1 MAHNPEL
8 KKKINQILREIGEYS
23 DLDALAVVNREGMK
37 ISFFAKKGI
46 DPDLLSAISAA
57 ILSTGEKAVSYN
69 DHGELLEVLVRG
81 EKGFTIL
88 SNAGDYILIGTSLEL
103 NSMGLTIRV
112 LRKYASKL
120 QDIISGDISD
130 EIGPINEQNIYTDL
144 SYTIPTSEN
153 TKLAFGVKGG
163 ISLLSVGS
171 DFLTPDTPV
180 SQDQAFDE
188 SENKF
193 YRPGFDSVRSIR
205 QTRCGHRF

>member
-1 MAHNPEL
+1 MTHNPEL
-8 KKKINQILREIGEYS
+8 RKKINQILREIGEYA

-69 DHGELLEVLVRG
+69 EHGGLLEVLVRG

-88 SNAGDYILIGTSLEL
+88 SNAGEYILIGTSLEL

-120 QDIISGDISD
+120 QDIISGDVPD
-130 EIGPINEQNIYTDL
+130 EIGPI
-144 SYTIPTSEN
+144 
-153 TKLAFGVKGG
+153 
-163 ISLLSVGS
+163 SL
-171 DFLTPDTPV
+171 D
-180 SQDQAFDE
+180 
-188 SENKF
+188 
-193 YRPGFDSVRSIR
+193 
-205 QTRCGHRF
+205 

>member
-1 MAHNPEL
+1 MAHDPEL
-8 KKKINQILREIGEYS
+8 QKKIYQILREIGEYT
-23 DLDALAVVNREGMK
+23 DLEALAVVNREGMK

-88 SNAGDYILIGTSLEL
+88 SNAGEYILIGTSLEL

-120 QDIISGDISD
+120 EDIITGDISE
-130 EIGPINEQNIYTDL
+130 EIGPI
-144 SYTIPTSEN
+144 S
-153 TKLAFGVKGG
+153 
-163 ISLLSVGS
+163 
-171 DFLTPDTPV
+171 PD
-180 SQDQAFDE
+180 
-188 SENKF
+188 
-193 YRPGFDSVRSIR
+193 
-205 QTRCGHRF
+205 